1 MANKYV
7 ELQNEKGETKRYQQA
22 PFIKG
27 SVARKGMRI
36 GKKAQKLEHPENLSE
51 DFEDQF
57 FDELYSFVANDLY
70 AGQFTPEE
78 FEDGIDVHE
87 VVNVAMEQL
96 TSVMGVDE
104 GKTAKKK

>member
-36 GKKAQKLEHPENLSE
+36 GKKAQKLEHP
-51 DFEDQF
+51 EDQF